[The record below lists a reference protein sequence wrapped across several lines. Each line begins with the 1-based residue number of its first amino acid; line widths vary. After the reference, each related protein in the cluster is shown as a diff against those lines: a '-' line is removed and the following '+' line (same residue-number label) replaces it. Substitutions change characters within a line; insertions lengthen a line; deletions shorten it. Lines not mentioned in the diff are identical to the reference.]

1 MRLTTTLLAIT
12 LLFTSAAV
20 AQTFQTFYTF
30 SGPDGSFPN
39 GDLIRDNAGN
49 FYGTTQSGGTSFQ
62 GVVFKLDSSGNE
74 TVLYSFTGGSDG
86 GIPIGRL
93 VASGG
98 SFYGIT
104 ASGGDPTCLC
114 GTVFKLDSSGKLTVL
129 HAFMGGSDGSQNE
142 AQPELGLALI
152 NGNFYG
158 AASFGGVSG
167 CDGALGCGVIFKVT
181 PPATES
187 VLYRF
192 TAQAD
197 GGFPQDLIR
206 DQAGNLYGE
215 TGGSFMAG
223 NAGTIFKM
231 DTAGNLTTMFTF
243 PGGTTGSSP
252 RWRLTRATNG
262 VMHGV
267 TQFGGD
273 STCAL
278 GSSGCGVVFRLDTAE
293 KETVLHTFGQ
303 KATDGEEPAGAL
315 LNVGSSFYGSTFY
328 GGITN
333 STCTFGCGVVYRVT
347 DSGKYS
353 VVYRFTGASDGWLPT
368 GGLTADSAGNVYGTT
383 ELGGNGNGVVYK
395 IVP

>member
-12 LLFTSAAV
+12 LLFTTVAV

-142 AQPELGLALI
+142 AQPELGLVLI

-215 TGGSFMAG
+215 TGGSYMAG

-231 DTAGNLTTMFTF
+231 DTAGNLTTLFTF

-278 GSSGCGVVFRLDTAE
+278 GSSGCGVVFRLDTTE

-347 DSGKYS
+347 DNGKYS

-383 ELGGNGNGVVYK
+383 QLGGNGNGVVYK